1 MCKTVRW
8 TERAVTKPA
17 NEWNAHKPVYNLCI
31 KEVKKNMAKIDP
43 EMRPLSS
50 KEREFI
56 HQICYQG
63 LSREE
68 AYSTVSEIEYTEE
81 NMKKIKRAASS
92 MFFRPHVY
100 NYYQAL
106 MEEIR
111 DKDTSKAVWTKEVAT
126 EKLMRLI
133 NKAEEDLYG
142 DEKNG
147 ITPKQMTMSRIN
159 AIVLPAKELNL
170 MHGYNNTNVNVG
182 GGVVINFTG
191 EDEIPE

>member
-1 MCKTVRW
+1 
-8 TERAVTKPA
+8 
-17 NEWNAHKPVYNLCI
+17 
-31 KEVKKNMAKIDP
+31 MAKVAP
-43 EMRPLSS
+43 ELRALHS

-56 HQICYQG
+56 HQIVYQG

-68 AYSTVSEIEYTEE
+68 AYASVSEIEFTED
-81 NMKKIKRAASS
+81 NKKKIRSAANS

-111 DKDTSKAVWTKEVAT
+111 DKDTSKALWTKEVAT
-126 EKLMRLI
+126 GKLMRLI
-133 NKAEEDLYG
+133 EAAEADLYG
-142 DEKNG
+142 DPMNG
-147 ITPKQMTMSRIN
+147 IAPKQMTMSRIN

-170 MHGYNNTNVNVG
+170 MNGLNNTNVNLNG
-182 GGVVINFTG
+182 GMVVNFVG

>member
-1 MCKTVRW
+1 
-8 TERAVTKPA
+8 
-17 NEWNAHKPVYNLCI
+17 
-31 KEVKKNMAKIDP
+31 MAKVAP
-43 EMRPLSS
+43 ELRALNS

-56 HQICYQG
+56 HQIVYQG
-63 LSREE
+63 LPREE
-68 AYSTVSEIEYTEE
+68 AYASVSEIEFTEE
-81 NMKKIKRAASS
+81 NKKKIRSAANS

-126 EKLMRLI
+126 GKLMRLI
-133 NKAEEDLYG
+133 EAAEKDLYG
-142 DEKNG
+142 DPAEG
-147 ITPKQMTMSRIN
+147 IAPKQMTMSRIN

-170 MHGYNNTNVNVG
+170 MNGLNNTNVNLNG
-182 GGVVINFTG
+182 GMIVNFVG

>member
-1 MCKTVRW
+1 MPTV
-8 TERAVTKPA
+8 A
-17 NEWNAHKPVYNLCI
+17 
-31 KEVKKNMAKIDP
+31 P
-43 EMRPLSS
+43 ELRPLSS

-56 HQICYQG
+56 HQIVYQG
-63 LSREE
+63 LPREE
-68 AYSTVSEIEYTEE
+68 AYATVSEIEFTED
-81 NMKKIKRAASS
+81 NKKKIRSQANS

-111 DKDTSKAVWTKEVAT
+111 DRDTRKAVWTKEVAT

-133 NKAEEDLYG
+133 DAAERDLYG
-142 DEKNG
+142 DEKKG
-147 ITPKQMTMSRIN
+147 IAPKQMTMSRIN

-170 MHGYNNTNVNVG
+170 MNGLNNTNVNLNA
-182 GGVVINFTG
+182 GVTVNFVG

>member
-1 MCKTVRW
+1 
-8 TERAVTKPA
+8 
-17 NEWNAHKPVYNLCI
+17 
-31 KEVKKNMAKIDP
+31 MAKVAP
-43 EMRPLSS
+43 ELRALNS

-56 HQICYQG
+56 HQIVYQG
-63 LSREE
+63 LPREE
-68 AYSTVSEIEYTEE
+68 AYASVSEIEFTEE
-81 NMKKIKRAASS
+81 NKKKIRSAANS

-126 EKLMRLI
+126 GKLMRLI
-133 NKAEEDLYG
+133 EAAEKDLYG
-142 DEKNG
+142 DPAQG
-147 ITPKQMTMSRIN
+147 VAPKQMTMSRIN

-170 MHGYNNTNVNVG
+170 MNGLNNTNVNLNG
-182 GGVVINFTG
+182 GMIVNFVG